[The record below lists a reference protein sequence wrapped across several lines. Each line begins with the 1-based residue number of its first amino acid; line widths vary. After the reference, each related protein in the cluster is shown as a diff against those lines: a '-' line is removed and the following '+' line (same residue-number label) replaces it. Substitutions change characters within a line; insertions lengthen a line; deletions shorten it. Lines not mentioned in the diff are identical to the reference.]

1 MADKL
6 RENEVLK
13 QNEIK
18 KLKHEND
25 ILKKKLERCNID
37 NKKWTKNEQEWI
49 KIKMA
54 KNSEIEELK
63 KKDEEKRCLF
73 DELKKRHEAEKKAIV
88 ALKKSKDESD
98 YEKVKNELGTLNKK
112 YADAVNEIKKL
123 ARLVNTYGKNLVSN
137 VHSLYIVLMLHRL
150 CRILCLQ
157 AIYFI
162 SDLVS

>member
-6 RENEVLK
+6 RENEVSK
-13 QNEIK
+13 QNELK

-25 ILKKKLERCNID
+25 VLKKKLERCNTSC
-37 NKKWTKNEQEWI
+37 KKWTKNEQEWI

-63 KKDEEKRCLF
+63 KKNEEKRCLL

-98 YEKVKNELGTLNKK
+98 YEKVKNELSTVNKK
-112 YADAVNEIKKL
+112 YTNALKEIEKL
-123 ARLVNTYGKNLVSN
+123 ARLVNTYGKDLHSIA
-137 VHSLYIVLMLHRL
+137 HSLHSV
-150 CRILCLQ
+150 
-157 AIYFI
+157 FT
-162 SDLVS
+162 